1 MLNMNRYPY
10 ISLTRALTVLRI
22 AVAIFFMAHAAV
34 RIANNSIPQF
44 GLFLE
49 SKGFIYGTLLVWLIS
64 IYELTGGILMAVG
77 RYVRQMATGLFV
89 IAFVGVLLIH
99 QQNGWF
105 VGEHGIGGMEY
116 SFSLMVSL
124 VVIAAA
130 DAESNKA
137 ALNEKR

>member
-1 MLNMNRYPY
+1 MNRYPY

-130 DAESNKA
+130 DTESNKA